1 LKNSEYVEKY
11 DPQNQFDVLVES
23 FKQIEYSKKL
33 NVDLSLIDSKKIKSI
48 IVTGL
53 GGSAISGDLIANIL
67 KDELKVPF
75 SVNRNYNLPSYADEN
90 TLLICSSYSGN
101 TEETLSATE
110 DGIKKGCKIIC
121 ITTGGKLGEVAQKHQ
136 FPVFRLKEGF
146 QPRYALWLNIF
157 ALLKCLHLLNLVLEE
172 SDIAAAAIDL
182 IKKRGVEFSK
192 DDNRAIKIA
201 ESLVGFIPLV
211 YAVSDITSAVGIRM
225 KCQFN
230 ENSKVHSF
238 CSMLPELNHNE
249 IIGWETFHEK
259 QFAAKV
265 ISIYDDNYHPQVKK
279 RIDITNKLIEKAGSE
294 VITIKSD
301 ETNFKLRI
309 FDLVYLV
316 DWISYYLAILK
327 GQDPSLI
334 ENILYLKEKLVE

>member
-1 LKNSEYVEKY
+1 MKNSEYVEKY